1 MKILAI
7 DTSGPNCSISI
18 LEDDKLIADFTVN
31 NGTTH
36 SQNLVPMIEQV
47 QSFSNVDLADIDTFA
62 CSIGPGSFTGLRI
75 GLATIKGF
83 ALSLNKKVI
92 CVPTLL
98 ALAYNVSHFDG
109 IICSILDA
117 RNDNV
122 YAGLYK
128 NENGKP
134 VLITDYVAD
143 HIDVLIQTIKTQQF
157 SSPILFVG
165 DGVNVYKEKLV
176 AELNNLSKNSD
187 SELDNNLNSINK
199 DSETLLFASN
209 HQNNQYALSVARAA
223 LDMAKQN
230 EYSDYNTLSPLYL
243 KKSQA
248 ERMLDNP
255 NN

>member
-1 MKILAI
+1 MKILAL
-7 DTSGPNCSISI
+7 DTSGPNCSVSI
-18 LEDDKLIADFTVN
+18 LEDNHIIADFTVN

-47 QSFSNVDLADIDTFA
+47 QAFTNIELANIDTFA

-92 CVPTLL
+92 GVPTLL
-98 ALAYNVSHFDG
+98 SLAYNVSHFDG

-122 YAGLYK
+122 YAGLYQK
-128 NENGKP
+128 QDEKL
-134 VLITDYVAD
+134 VLITDYVSD
-143 HIDVLIQTIKTQQF
+143 HIDVLIQTIKEQHF
-157 SSPILFVG
+157 STPILFVG
-165 DGVNVYKEKLV
+165 DGVETYKEKLI
-176 AELNNLSKNSD
+176 
-187 SELDNNLNSINK
+187 SELITAEE
-199 DSETLLFASN
+199 DSKKLLFASK
-209 HQNNQYALSVARAA
+209 HQNYQYALSVARAA

-248 ERMLDNP
+248 ERMLDTK
-255 NN
+255 